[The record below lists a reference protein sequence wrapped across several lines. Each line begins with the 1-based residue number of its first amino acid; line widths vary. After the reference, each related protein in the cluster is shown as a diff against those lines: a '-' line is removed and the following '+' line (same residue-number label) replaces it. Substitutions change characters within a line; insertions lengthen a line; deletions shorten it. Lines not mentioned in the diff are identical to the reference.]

1 MHKCTVVSLGWGT
14 PDTWYHMQ
22 AVEDKWYL
30 LYRWMAAGWASIFL
44 VGSILSW
51 TIPSLSGFQSSLG
64 LNYVSG
70 ITSFLVIIYAVFY
83 YDKIAKKSSHVD
95 AMLIQ
100 AFIQALGL
108 INVTQ
113 AAGGLGS
120 IYAVAWV
127 LMALLSGMFGLLGT
141 GGVAFMT
148 AFYYV
153 LQTSRANGDSRY
165 DMAATAAFIAILVA
179 SVISYYF
186 WKRKYIDPDN
196 VQIMQLT
203 GQLKTTKQQSEILI
217 QSISDGVMLI
227 MPDNSISIMNPAAAT
242 MTGST
247 IEEAK
252 NAQYSSVLKLQ
263 LDNGNPLEASEH
275 PIILAMK
282 STIPI
287 NKTLQLTAK
296 DNKTITIS
304 LAASPIL
311 DNGKTIGVV
320 AVMRDVSTSYQEEKQ
335 RAEFISTAS
344 HEMRTPVAAIEGYLA
359 LAMNEKVSKID
370 PHARSYLE
378 KAHESTTHLGKL
390 FQDLLMSAKAE
401 DGRLVSHPQPVEM
414 GAYVEQ
420 LAESFKFSADK
431 KGLLTD
437 FTFGGGNQGGSVST
451 TVRPLYY
458 VNVDPDRIR
467 EVVTNLFD
475 NAVKYTPSGKV
486 SLGLTGNDDVVQIY
500 IKDTGPGIPATD
512 LPHLFQKF
520 YRVDNSATRTIGG
533 TGLGLFICRK
543 IVELYHGRIWVESQV
558 GQGSTFYINLPRL
571 TSERAAELATQI
583 AQSQTPA
590 PVTNLATPV

>member
-1 MHKCTVVSLGWGT
+1 
-14 PDTWYHMQ
+14 
-22 AVEDKWYL
+22 
-30 LYRWMAAGWASIFL
+30 MAAGWASLFL

-51 TIPSLSGFQSSLG
+51 TIPSLAGFQSSLG

-83 YDKIAKKSSHVD
+83 YDKVAKRSSHVD

-120 IYAVAWV
+120 IYAIAWI

-165 DMAATAAFIAILVA
+165 DMAATMAFIAVLIS

-186 WKRKYIDPDN
+186 WKRRYIDPDN
-196 VQIMQLT
+196 VKIMQLT
-203 GQLKTTKQQSEILI
+203 GQLKTSKQQSEILI

-227 MPDNSISIMNPAAAT
+227 MPDNSISMMNPAAAA

-247 IEEAK
+247 IEQTK
-252 NAQYSSVLKLQ
+252 DAQYSTVLKLQ
-263 LDNGNPLEASEH
+263 SDNGKPLEASDH

-287 NKTLQLTAK
+287 SKTVQLTDK
-296 DNKTITIS
+296 EGKTITIS
-304 LAASPIL
+304 LAASPIIE
-311 DNGKTIGVV
+311 NSKTIGVV
-320 AVMRDVSTSYQEEKQ
+320 VVMRDVSAAHQEEKQ

-378 KAHESTTHLGKL
+378 KAHESTQHLGKL

-401 DGRLVSHPQPVEM
+401 DGRLVSHPQVVEM
-414 GAYVEQ
+414 GSYIEQ

-437 FTFGGGNQGGSVST
+437 FIFGGNTQTSPTGAT
-451 TVRPLYY
+451 ARPQYY
-458 VNVDPDRIR
+458 VHVDPDRIR

-475 NAVKYTPSGKV
+475 NAVKYTPSGKI
-486 SLGLTGNDDVVQIY
+486 SLGLTGNDDVVQVY
-500 IKDTGPGIPATD
+500 IKDTGPGISATD

-543 IVELYHGRIWVESQV
+543 IIELYHGRIWAESQV

-571 TSERAAELATQI
+571 NPQRAAELMAEA
-583 AQSQTPA
+583 AQSQAPA

>member
-1 MHKCTVVSLGWGT
+1 MAAVWASLFLVVS
-14 PDTWYHMQ
+14 
-22 AVEDKWYL
+22 V
-30 LYRWMAAGWASIFL
+30 
-44 VGSILSW
+44 LSW
-51 TIPSLSGFQSSLG
+51 LLPSLKGLQSTLG
-64 LNYVSG
+64 LNYVAG
-70 ITSFLVIIYAVFY
+70 ITSLIVVLYAVFG
-83 YDKIAKKSSHVD
+83 YDSVAKQRSHLE
-95 AMLIQ
+95 AMLLQ

-108 INVTQ
+108 INITQ

-120 IYAVAWV
+120 IYAIAWI
-127 LMALLSGMFGLLGT
+127 LMALLAGMFGLMGA

-153 LQTSRANGDSRY
+153 LQTSRADGESRY
-165 DMAATAAFIAILVA
+165 EVAATLTFIAVLVS
-179 SVISYYF
+179 SVISFYF
-186 WKRKYIDPDN
+186 WKKKFIN
-196 VQIMQLT
+196 QESVKIALLT
-203 GQLKTTKQQSEILI
+203 GQLKTTKQQAEIMV
-217 QSISDGVMLI
+217 QSISDGVLLI
-227 MPDNSISIMNPAAAT
+227 MPDNSISMMNPAAAA

-247 IEEAK
+247 IEQIK
-252 NAQYSSVLKLQ
+252 DAQYATVLNLQ
-263 LDNGNPLEASEH
+263 SDTGKPLEVTDH

-287 NKTLQLTAK
+287 SKTVQLTSK
-296 DNKTITIS
+296 DGKTITIS
-304 LAASPIL
+304 LAASPVIE
-311 DNGKTIGVV
+311 NNKTIGVV
-320 AVMRDVSTSYQEEKQ
+320 VVMRDVSAAYQEEKQ

-378 KAHESTTHLGKL
+378 KAHESTQHLGKL

-401 DGRLVSHPQPVEM
+401 DGRLVSHPQAVEM
-414 GAYVEQ
+414 GSYVEQ

-437 FTFGGGNQGGSVST
+437 FIFGGNNEPGIGGAST
-451 TVRPLYY
+451 RPQYY
-458 VNVDPDRIR
+458 VYVDPDRIR

-475 NAVKYTPSGKV
+475 NAVKYTPSGKI
-486 SLGLTGNDDVVQIY
+486 SLGLTGNSDVVQIY

-558 GQGSTFYINLPRL
+558 GQGSTFYINLPRV
-571 TSERAAELATQI
+571 SPERAAELMAEA